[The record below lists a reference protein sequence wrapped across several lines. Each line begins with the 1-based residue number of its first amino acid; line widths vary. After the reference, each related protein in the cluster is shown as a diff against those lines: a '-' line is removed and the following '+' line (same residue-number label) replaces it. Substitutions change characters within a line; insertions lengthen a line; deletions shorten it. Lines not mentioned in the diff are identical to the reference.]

1 MAVRDRLLGEDDDFP
16 DTGGHPSAARCFTLR
31 RSPVEDRINAAY
43 SFAGIHE
50 PMSALQSYTRVP
62 VEHYVVVDFEGFR
75 DVVNAM
81 GGVEV
86 DVEDE
91 IPPKYA
97 IEEGLQTLNGSQ
109 TLFYARYRGTP
120 GGLRQRIEH
129 QQVLIAALG
138 SEALGWHTVAKRPE
152 ISRVMNRNVE
162 TNLGFE
168 KAIALARLL
177 LARLLRSR
185 GREAEMTSAQ
195 LPDTP
200 TTLPNWKQVLVS
212 NEEANETV
220 LAEFRY

>member
-1 MAVRDRLLGEDDDFP
+1 
-16 DTGGHPSAARCFTLR
+16 
-31 RSPVEDRINAAY
+31 
-43 SFAGIHE
+43 
-50 PMSALQSYTRVP
+50 
-62 VEHYVVVDFEGFR
+62 
-75 DVVNAM
+75 
-81 GGVEV
+81 
-86 DVEDE
+86 
-91 IPPKYA
+91 
-97 IEEGLQTLNGSQ
+97 
-109 TLFYARYRGTP
+109 
-120 GGLRQRIEH
+120 
-129 QQVLIAALG
+129 
-138 SEALGWHTVAKRPE
+138 
-152 ISRVMNRNVE
+152 MNRNVE